1 MVLELGPG
9 CVDPAR
15 QTRSKCKRG
24 GRKLRRGCAV
34 VLSLVSVVAGT
45 AATADEG
52 GVSFWLPGQYG
63 SFAAVAPEPG
73 WSLPLL
79 SYYYSGDA
87 SAEQAIDT
95 GGAVR
100 LGVDTDFVGQFVIPT
115 YTPDAEF
122 LGGRPSFSLGFLAA
136 KNDVSANLT
145 LGSASGAA
153 SDSVSGI
160 GDLYPTAQ
168 VFWNRGV
175 HNWMA
180 YATGAIPVGDYDP
193 NRLSNI
199 GIGHGAIDLG
209 GAYTFLNPDTGW
221 EFSATVGLTY
231 NFKNSDTG
239 YQNGVDAHLDVGVSR
254 FLSERLHIGL
264 VGFAYQQLTADSG
277 QPVVLGDFKSSTF
290 GVGPQIGYTF
300 DVGGREIFTNLR
312 GYWEFDSSNRTQ
324 GGSVMLTVN
333 VPLG

>member
-1 MVLELGPG
+1 MRW
-9 CVDPAR
+9 C
-15 QTRSKCKRG
+15 
-24 GRKLRRGCAV
+24 CAIAFS
-34 VLSLVSVVAGT
+34 LSSAVA
-45 AATADEG
+45 AVPATADEG

-63 SFAAVAPEPG
+63 SFAAIAPEPG

-87 SAEQAIDT
+87 SAGQAIGT

-100 LGVDTDFVGQFVIPT
+100 LGVDADFFGQFVIPT

-122 LGGRPSFSLGFLAA
+122 LGGRPSFSLAFIAA
-136 KNDVSANLT
+136 KTDVSASLT

-153 SDSVSGI
+153 SDSATGI

-175 HNWMA
+175 HNWMT

-193 NRLSNI
+193 NRLANI
-199 GIGHGAIDLG
+199 GMGHGAIDLG

-221 EFSATVGLTY
+221 EFSATIGLTY

-239 YQNGVDAHLDVGVSR
+239 YKNGVDAHLDVGASR

-264 VGFAYQQLTADSG
+264 VGFAYQQLTADRG
-277 QPVVLGDFKSSTF
+277 QPAVLGDFKSSTF

-300 DVGGREIFTNLR
+300 DVSGRDIFTNLR
-312 GYWEFDSSNRTQ
+312 GYWEFDSKNRTQ
-324 GGSVMLTVN
+324 GGSVMLTVSL
-333 VPLG
+333 PL